1 MSSNIIISRD
11 AMLFRNEAID
21 SKRNRIAGD
30 VVLIQPTSI
39 YLISITVFLLFA
51 LSLVFLTQSEYSRKE
66 KVKGYLIP
74 QKGLVKVF
82 SVREGVLEAIYVQE
96 GDYVE
101 IGSPLVRIA
110 NSQNMITGVD
120 LSDALIEELS
130 KQISTLEVELDIGE
144 KLFQDDSARL
154 KQQISQ
160 LNQSLLSLSKAK
172 NTNKRRLRVKEQQF
186 LKNSKLYENN
196 FISSAQFSIVQD
208 EYLEIMAVND
218 QLDREVWVIQV
229 DLSDLES
236 QVKSLPERR
245 VLTQASLKRQISE
258 LKARQYELEN
268 QQAFVKAAPE
278 SGVVTAIQPSLGSR
292 INNQS
297 PILSI
302 IPDNSPLEIELLL
315 PTSAAGFVQIGDVI
329 QIRFDAFP
337 YQKFGLAFGAITS
350 IDKALILPSDKVL
363 PIKMEE
369 ATYRVR
375 ASIHNQEI
383 NAYGKSFPLK
393 VGMIADVDIMLEKR
407 TLLEWILDPI
417 YAIKGQIG

>member
-1 MSSNIIISRD
+1 
-11 AMLFRNEAID
+11 MLFRNEAID

>member
-11 AMLFRNEAID
+11 AMLFRNEVID

-30 VVLIQPTSI
+30 VVIIQPTSI

-110 NSQNMITGVD
+110 NSQNMVTGVD

-196 FISSAQFSIVQD
+196 YISSAQFSIVQD
-208 EYLEIMAVND
+208 EYLEVMAVND

-236 QVKSLPERR
+236 QIKSLPERR